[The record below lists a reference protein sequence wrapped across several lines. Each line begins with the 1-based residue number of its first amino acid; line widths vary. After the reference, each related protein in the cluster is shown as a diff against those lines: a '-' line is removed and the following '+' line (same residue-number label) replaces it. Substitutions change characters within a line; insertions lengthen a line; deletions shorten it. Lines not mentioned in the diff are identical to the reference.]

1 MIAVFEICLPLTY
14 FKFHEYMD
22 KKELRSSIFRHL
34 DGIVTAPVAAA
45 LQKEDIVTHLYQS
58 EKISLSELMEKFPSN
73 SGYINVALRTL
84 ASQGFIDHTIDN
96 TTDTVIFS
104 SNPRTE
110 FFLKYTPLYDEVIPY
125 LKESVN
131 PLFQKLGPDSLENF
145 LPLFDD
151 FKNNFGLQTPSG
163 QIEKEVFE
171 QILKHIEGCL
181 VSPVIVQLGM
191 RGMFHKYFM
200 ETSFQP
206 GEFHKNPEN
215 FEKILDFLTNLG
227 WFTKNNGTYK
237 FTENGLYFAR
247 RAASYGVTVS
257 YLPMFNRMSDLL
269 FGDPHKLREIN
280 ENEDEIHVDRK
291 MNVWGSGGA
300 HSTYF
305 KVVTDFIISIF
316 NQPIH
321 LQPKGILDMGCG
333 NGAFIQHIFETI
345 ERHTLRGKILEDY
358 PLFLVGADYNQ
369 AALNV
374 TRANLINNDIWAK
387 VIWGDIGNPDL
398 LAKDLKDNYDI
409 NLGDLV
415 NIRTFLDHNRIWKNP
430 KNKYPDR
437 VSTSTGAF
445 AFRGER
451 IPNNLVEDNLK
462 EHLELWLPYIKKN
475 GLLVI
480 ELHTLDPNITSKHL
494 GETPAT
500 AYDATHGFSDQYIV
514 EVDVFHKICNEVG
527 LTVNKA
533 LFKKYPDSELAT
545 VSINFLRSV

>member
-1 MIAVFEICLPLTY
+1 
-14 FKFHEYMD
+14 MD

-34 DGIVTAPVAAA
+34 DGIVTTPVVAS
-45 LQKEDIVTHLYQS
+45 LQKKGI
-58 EKISLSELMEKFPSN
+58 ISFIFRQKQVSLNEISDAEEIN
-73 SGYINVALRTL
+73 EGYLNVALRIL
-84 ASQGFIDHTIDN
+84 SSQGFIDYHLDN
-96 TTDTVIFS
+96 KTDLVSIS
-104 SNPRTE
+104 SNENTE
-110 FFLKYTPLYDEVIPY
+110 ILLKYSSLYDKIIPY
-125 LKESVN
+125 LKESTN
-131 PLFQKLGPDSLENF
+131 PVFQKFEPGSFENF
-145 LPLFDD
+145 MYLFDD
-151 FKNNFGLQTPSG
+151 FNNNFGY
-163 QIEKEVFE
+163 QIPKKETEKKIFF

-181 VSPVIVQLGM
+181 VAPVIVQLGM

-200 ETSFQP
+200 ETSFQAV
-206 GEFHKNPEN
+206 EFHKNPEN

-227 WFTKNNGTYK
+227 WFNKNNKNYK

-247 RAASYGVTVS
+247 RATSYGVTVS
-257 YLPMFNRMSDLL
+257 YLPMFNRMDDLL
-269 FGDPHKLREIN
+269 FENPKKIWEIN
-280 ENEDEIHVDRK
+280 QNEDEIHVDRK

-345 ERHTLRGKILEDY
+345 ERHTLRGKMLEDY
-358 PLFLVGADYNQ
+358 PLFLVGADFNK

-387 VIWGDIGNPDL
+387 VIWGDIGNPDQ
-398 LAKDLKDNYDI
+398 LAKDLQQDYDI
-409 NLGDLV
+409 SLSELV

-430 KNKYPDR
+430 KNNNTGR
-437 VSTSTGAF
+437 ISTSTGAF
-445 AFRGER
+445 AYQGER
-451 IPNNLVEDNLK
+451 ISNSLVEENLK
-462 EHLELWLPYIKKN
+462 EHLSLWLPYIKKN

-480 ELHTLDPNITSKHL
+480 ELHTLNPEITHKHL
-494 GETPAT
+494 GETAAT

-527 LTVNKA
+527 LSVDKD
-533 LFKKYPDSELAT
+533 LFKKYPNSDLAT
-545 VSINFLRSV
+545 VSINLLKA